1 MILKAEY
8 EGFSQ
13 NHVIRITFFFD
24 FNKKLY
30 LEFQERKAGAD
41 VEYFDG
47 IPHGVKCKI

>member
-1 MILKAEY
+1 MILKAEH
-8 EGFSQ
+8 GVFSQ

-30 LEFQERKAGAD
+30 LEFEEGKAEAD

-47 IPHGVKCKI
+47 IPHGVKYKI